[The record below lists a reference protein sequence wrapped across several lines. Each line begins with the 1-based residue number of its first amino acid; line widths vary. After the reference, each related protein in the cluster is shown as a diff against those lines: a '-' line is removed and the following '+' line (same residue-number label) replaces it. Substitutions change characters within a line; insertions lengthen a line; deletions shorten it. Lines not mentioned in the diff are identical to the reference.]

1 MKQQILPFVS
11 TYQGIIKLMGLFH
24 LSKLNKLVDNVDPV
38 VVAWI
43 FNDVFQL

>member
-11 TYQGIIKLMGLFH
+11 TYQWIIKLMGLFH
-24 LSKLNKLVDNVDPV
+24 LSKLNKLVDNVVP

-43 FNDVFQL
+43 FNDVFLL